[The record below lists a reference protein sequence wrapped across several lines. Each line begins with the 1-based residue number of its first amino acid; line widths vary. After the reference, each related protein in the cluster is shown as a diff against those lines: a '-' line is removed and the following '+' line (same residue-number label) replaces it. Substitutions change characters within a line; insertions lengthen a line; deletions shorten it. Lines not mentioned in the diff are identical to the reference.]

1 MPLSPVHKVMSD
13 SSKGKVW
20 GVLQWTFKLLS
31 SFGLAAALFTLL
43 AILVLFATLAQ
54 VNIGIHD
61 VKQDYF
67 SSAFVVHRF
76 FSEGTG
82 GVPVPSRWG
91 IPLIGGY
98 PLMGLLFLNILV
110 GGLIRIRKRPQTV
123 GVVISH
129 FSMLILLAWGFITN
143 HFVDEGYMQIH
154 EDDEVD
160 YFVDYTK
167 WDMELI
173 KASGDNSRE
182 TVYLLP
188 HERLVELEREGSRR
202 AFENTAWPF
211 EISVTGYAR
220 NSAVEVIKPWQTNM
234 RVIDGYILN
243 RLEPKM
249 EAEANIPG
257 GYVEVKA
264 NGGQGLGEGIVWG
277 FARQPLTITDPE
289 GDKWSLK
296 MRKRIYHLP
305 YSIKLRKFIKE
316 DHPGVSMAKR
326 YMSDVTKVEGGL
338 EEDVRIRM
346 NHPLSSGE
354 YTFYQASFGPNAG
367 DPPGT
372 PVYTV
377 LAVWKRPLMAGQ
389 WPLVSCITVAVGLLV
404 HFIMKLSAYFKRE
417 GKRGTKSVPIEDVN
431 TQGG

>member
-1 MPLSPVHKVMSD
+1 MSD
-13 SSKGKVW
+13 PSNGKVLSALR
-20 GVLQWTFKLLS
+20 GMIKFIS
-31 SFGLAAALFTLL
+31 SFGLAATLFTLL

-67 SSAFVVHRF
+67 SSSFVVHRF
-76 FSEGTG
+76 FAEGAD

-98 PLMGLLFLNILV
+98 PLMGLLFFNILV

-129 FSMLILLAWGFITN
+129 FSMLILLAWGFVTN

-154 EDDEVD
+154 EGDEVD

-173 KASGDNSRE
+173 KESGAGARE

-188 HERLVELEREGSRR
+188 HERLVDLEGEGSRR
-202 AFENTAWPF
+202 VFENTAWPF
-211 EISVTGYAR
+211 AISVTRYAR
-220 NSAVEVIKPWQTNM
+220 NSVVEVVKPWHANIP
-234 RVIDGYILN
+234 VIDGYVLD

-257 GYVEVKA
+257 GYVDIKSK
-264 NGGQGLGEGIVWG
+264 GGQGLGKGIVWG
-277 FARQPLTITDPE
+277 YARQPLTITDLE

-326 YMSDVTKVEGGL
+326 YMSDVTKIEEGL

-346 NHPLSSGE
+346 NHPLNSGE
-354 YTFYQASFGPNAG
+354 YTFYQASFGPNEG
-367 DPPGT
+367 DPAGT

-389 WPLVSCITVAVGLLV
+389 WPLVACIAVAVGLLV
-404 HFIMKLSAYFKRE
+404 HFIMKLTAYFKRE
-417 GKRGTKSVPIEDVN
+417 GRRGAQKVSMEDVN
-431 TQGG
+431 AQGG